1 MSSNI
6 GDAIQRLRQRH
17 GIGQRELAEALGV
30 SAQAVSKWETGKANP
45 DLFLLP
51 GLADYFGVSIDS
63 LFEGAQDAQELVREA
78 TEQLEINDHGWTEL
92 TKSDWRGTFLPNFG
106 PYTPTDNQLHLL
118 GDVRGKAVLE
128 IGCGC
133 GESLSWMKEQ
143 GAGELWG
150 LDVSNHRVAKAE
162 ELLKDSDWRGKLFV
176 SPMEIDPGIPH
187 RHFDLVFSIYGLGWT
202 ADPDKTIKLISE
214 YLKSGGRLIFSWDN
228 PLMQCI
234 DSVDGRYVLSR
245 SYVEERVIDLEKR
258 NAGLRLHN
266 WKLSTYLNCLA
277 NHGFLI
283 ERVVEESSYDPKEA
297 EIFREGKY
305 YSAGLARL
313 INNAIIIKARKR

>member
-1 MSSNI
+1 MNLNI
-6 GDAIQRLRQRH
+6 GNAIQQLRHQH
-17 GIGQRELAEALGV
+17 GVGQGELADALGI

-63 LFEGAQDAQELVREA
+63 LFGGAQDAQELPRKA
-78 TEQLEINDHGWTEL
+78 AEQLEVNHQGWTEL
-92 TKSDWRGTFLPNFG
+92 TRSDWTGAFLPNYG
-106 PYTPTDNQLHLL
+106 PYTPTEDQLHLF
-118 GDVRGKAVLE
+118 GDVRGKVGLE

-150 LDVSNHRVAKAE
+150 LDISGDRIAKAE
-162 ELLKDSDWRGKLFV
+162 TMLADSDWRGKLFV

-187 RHFDLVFSIYGLGWT
+187 RHFDLVFSIYGLGWST
-202 ADPDKTIKLISE
+202 DLDKTIKLIGE
-214 YLKSGGRLIFSWDN
+214 YLKPGGRLIFSWDN
-228 PLMQCI
+228 PLMQCV
-234 DSVDGRYVLSR
+234 DSVDGRYVLGR
-245 SYVEERVIDLEKR
+245 SYVDERVIDYEKK
-258 NAGLRLHN
+258 NASFRLHN
-266 WKLSTYLNCLA
+266 WKLSTYLNCLG

-283 ERVVEESSYDPKEA
+283 ERVVEESSYDPEEA
-297 EIFREGKY
+297 DTFREGKY

-313 INNAIIIKARKR
+313 VNNVIIIKARKR

>member
-1 MSSNI
+1 MGLNI
-6 GDAIQRLRQRH
+6 GNVIQQLRHQH
-17 GIGQRELAEALGV
+17 GVGQGELAEALGV

-51 GLADYFGVSIDS
+51 VLADYFGVSIDS
-63 LFEGAQDAQELVREA
+63 LFGGVQDAQELPRKAAEH
-78 TEQLEINDHGWTEL
+78 LEVNHHGWTEL
-92 TKSDWRGTFLPNFG
+92 TKSDWRGTFLPNYG
-106 PYTPTDNQLHLL
+106 PYLPTEDQLHLL

-150 LDVSNHRVAKAE
+150 LDISGDRIVKAE
-162 ELLKDSDWRGKLFV
+162 KLLADSDLEGKLFV

-187 RHFDLVFSIYGLGWT
+187 RHFDLVYSIYGLGWAT
-202 ADPDKTIKLISE
+202 DLDKTIKLIGE
-214 YLKSGGRLIFSWDN
+214 YLKPGGRFIFSWDN
-228 PLMQCI
+228 PLMQCL
-234 DSVDGRYVLSR
+234 DSVDGHYVLSR
-245 SYVEERVIDLEKR
+245 SYVDERVIDFEKK
-258 NAGLRLHN
+258 NASMRLHN

-283 ERVVEESSYDPKEA
+283 ERVVEESSYDPEEA
-297 EIFREGKY
+297 DIFREGKY

-313 INNAIIIKARKR
+313 INNAVIIKARKR